1 MINLGLNRRS
11 FLKGASLSVATFVCG
26 TIVNPVASVSKA
38 AGFLGQ
44 QKVLDGISI
53 ESGSLPAGV
62 KLVDTM
68 KAEKAFLL
76 GFQRIGHKYAKLLKF
91 IDVQPLGSGF
101 MFSGKVGTG
110 IDTCTIGFN
119 TSSLI
124 GDDFSYMNQI
134 TKDVYGGVKFY
145 FEMPYHERVAGR
157 TNGGWGIMDQLSKSD
172 LYNLP
177 RVKNA

>member
-26 TIVNPVASVSKA
+26 TVINPVASVSKA

-91 IDVQPLGSGF
+91 IDVQPFGDGF
-101 MFSGKVGTG
+101 VFSGKVGTG

-124 GDDFSYMNQI
+124 GDDFGYMDMV
-134 TKDVYGGVKFY
+134 TKDVYSGVKFY
-145 FEMPYHERVAGR
+145 FEMPKHERIAGR
-157 TNGGWGIMDQLSKSD
+157 GPFGGSFADAMTDSD
-172 LYNLP
+172 LRY
-177 RVKNA
+177 